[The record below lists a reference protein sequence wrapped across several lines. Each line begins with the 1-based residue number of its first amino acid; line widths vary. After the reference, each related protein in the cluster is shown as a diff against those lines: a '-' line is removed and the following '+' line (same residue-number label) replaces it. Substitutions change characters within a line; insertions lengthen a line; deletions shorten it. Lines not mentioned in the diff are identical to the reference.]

1 MTTNQQRIR
10 DMKSKSPVG
19 DEQIPVA
26 WRGRNFKVKMDTLR
40 DFILSRVDSTLKV
53 YEVLPSLPLFNIV
66 DGVPYAIGP
75 DSDGDYT
82 IYMHFAEHSPQWVN
96 MGNMNAANIQITQG
110 LGDSDTLVMSQRAV
124 TEALKPI
131 ILTQEEFDQ
140 MISNGEITDN
150 DTTIR
155 YIID

>member
-1 MTTNQQRIR
+1 MANQQRIR
-10 DMKSKSPVG
+10 EMKSTSPVG

-26 WRGRNFKVKMDTLR
+26 WRGRNFKVKVDALR
-40 DFILSRVDSTLKV
+40 DYVLSRVDNTLKV

-75 DSDGDYT
+75 DSNGDYT
-82 IYMHFAEHSPQWVN
+82 IYMHFADRNPNWVN
-96 MGNMNAANIQITQG
+96 MGNLNAANIQIAQSV
-110 LGDSDTLVMSQRAV
+110 GDSDTLVMSQRAV

-131 ILTQEEFDQ
+131 VLTQTEFDS
-140 MISNGEITDN
+140 MLESGEISDD